1 MKGAGVAMTVGGW
14 ALAVGGLLMSDATGL
29 RMALA
34 LIGLAVSMAGVFTLN
49 AGHLEHAI
57 WKARRS

>member
-1 MKGAGVAMTVGGW
+1 MTVGGW
-14 ALAVGGLLMSDATGL
+14 ALAVSGLLMSDATGL

-34 LIGLAVSMAGVFTLN
+34 LIGLAVSMGGVFVLN